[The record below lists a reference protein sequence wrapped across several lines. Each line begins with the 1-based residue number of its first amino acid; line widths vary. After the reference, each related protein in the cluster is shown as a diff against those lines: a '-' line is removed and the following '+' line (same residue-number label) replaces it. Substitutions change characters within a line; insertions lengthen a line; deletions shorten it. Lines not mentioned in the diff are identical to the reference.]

1 MNGHALHPL
10 MTRAAAEAARIARG
24 VREEH
29 LDGPTPCTDFDTR
42 ALINHWVLYTAHG
55 LERRARREALPQEL
69 IACDFTAA
77 PAWADAYAD
86 QLDRAV
92 AAWAEPAVWEGEV
105 DLGGMTMPAAAIAQM
120 VIKEMVVHGWD
131 VAQATGQR
139 LEVQDDLAQ
148 MVLGAVEE
156 HAEVYRQYGGFA
168 APVPVPAA
176 ASLLDRALAS
186 SGRDP
191 RWAAPAA
198 TFLTPPA

>member
-24 VREEH
+24 VRKEH
-29 LDGPTPCTDFDTR
+29 LDGPTPCADFDTR

-55 LERRARREALPQEL
+55 LEYRARRKALPQEL
-69 IACDFTAA
+69 LDRDFTAA

-105 DLGGMTMPAAAIAQM
+105 DLGGMTMPAVTVAQM
-120 VIKEMVVHGWD
+120 VIKEMVAHGWD
-131 VAQATGQR
+131 VARATGQQ

-148 MVLGAVEE
+148 MVLGVVQE

-168 APVPVPAA
+168 APVHVPAT

-191 RWAAPAA
+191 RWAAP
-198 TFLTPPA
+198 TPTSLTPPA